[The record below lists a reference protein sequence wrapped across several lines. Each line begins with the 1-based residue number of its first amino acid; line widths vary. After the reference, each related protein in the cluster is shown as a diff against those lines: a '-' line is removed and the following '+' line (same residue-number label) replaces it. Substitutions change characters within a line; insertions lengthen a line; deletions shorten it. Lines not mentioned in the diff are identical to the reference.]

1 MDLKQYNRVVVK
13 VGSALLVQD
22 NRLRQGWLEYL
33 CDDIASVIK
42 SGTEVV
48 LVSSGAV
55 ALGCHRL
62 GLPRRG
68 LTFSQKH
75 ACAAVGQSALTRA
88 YENALHRHGYM
99 SAQALLTL
107 QDTEVRRRW
116 LNARATLTGLL
127 EYKVVPIVNE
137 NDTVATDGIKF
148 GDNDRLA
155 ARTAQMIG
163 ADLLVLLSDIDG
175 LYTADPRSN
184 PEAEHLPVIED
195 LSDEI
200 MAMGG
205 GVNKDSGVGSG
216 GMATKL
222 IAAQIATGAGCDMVI
237 CNGNAPSP
245 LARLQSGDRHTWFKS
260 VIDPKNA
267 RDQWIVGSL
276 APSGAL
282 VIDDGAAGALKNGN
296 SLLAAG
302 MTRIDGTFAKGDTIS
317 IINHD
322 GKEIARGLSTYD
334 SHKLGP
340 ICGLRSEDI
349 PYPEGPV
356 VVHRDN
362 LVML

>member
-1 MDLKQYNRVVVK
+1 MDLSAYNRIVVK

-22 NRLRQGWLEYL
+22 NLLRQGWLEYL

-42 SGTEVV
+42 GGTEVV
-48 LVSSGAV
+48 LVSSGAI

-62 GLPRRG
+62 GLPRAN

-116 LNARATLTGLL
+116 LNARATLKGLL

-137 NDTVATDGIKF
+137 NDTVATDGIRF

-175 LYTADPRSN
+175 LYTADPRDN
-184 PEAEHLPVIED
+184 PAAEHLPVIDD
-195 LSDEI
+195 LNADI

-205 GVNKDSGVGSG
+205 GVNKSAGVGSG

-222 IAAQIATGAGCDMVI
+222 LAAQIAIGAGCDMVI

-245 LARLQSGDRHTWFKS
+245 LTRLQSGERHTLFKS

-282 VIDDGAAGALKNGN
+282 IIDDGAVMALKRGN

-302 MTRIDGTFAKGDTIS
+302 MTRVQGTFAKGDTIS
-317 IINHD
+317 ITDHQ
-322 GKEIARGLSTYD
+322 GQEIARGLSTYD
-334 SHKLGP
+334 SHKLDP
-340 ICGLRSEDI
+340 ICGLSSEDI
-349 PYPEGPV
+349 PYPEGAV

>member
-1 MDLKQYNRVVVK
+1 MDLHAYKRIVVK

-22 NRLRQGWLEYL
+22 NQLRQGWLEYL
-33 CDDIASVIK
+33 CDDVAKVIK
-42 SGTEVV
+42 GGTEIV
-48 LVSSGAV
+48 LVSSGAI

-62 GLPRRG
+62 GLDRAS

-127 EYKVVPIVNE
+127 DYKVVPIVNE
-137 NDTVATDGIKF
+137 NDTVATDGVRF

-163 ADLLVLLSDIDG
+163 ADLLILLSDIDG
-175 LYTADPRSN
+175 LYTADPRDN
-184 PEAEHLPVIED
+184 PHADHLPIIDD
-195 LSDEI
+195 LNDKI

-205 GVNKDSGVGSG
+205 GVNKSAGVGSG

-222 IAAQIATGAGCDMVI
+222 LAAQIAMGAGCDMVI

-245 LARLQSGDRHTWFKS
+245 LSRLSSGERHSLFRS
-260 VIDPKNA
+260 VTDPKNA
-267 RDQWIVGSL
+267 RDQWIIGSL

-282 VIDDGAAGALKNGN
+282 IIDDGAIAALRKGT

-302 MTRIDGTFAKGDTIS
+302 MTVVKGTFAKGDTIS
-317 IINHD
+317 IVD
-322 GKEIARGLSTYD
+322 KFGQEIARGLSTYD
-334 SHKLGP
+334 SHKLHP
-340 ICGLRSEDI
+340 ICGLRSDDI

-362 LVML
+362 MVML